1 MVFFPAP
8 DSRTPRSD
16 RRKIIARLGS
26 RRSLRALIG
35 TLSISLPWIF
45 SSRIPVFIICGASIA
60 LLLSM
65 RYVPLVRGHLSG
77 RSIYDRLRRY
87 FADELV

>member
-1 MVFFPAP
+1 
-8 DSRTPRSD
+8 
-16 RRKIIARLGS
+16 
-26 RRSLRALIG
+26 
-35 TLSISLPWIF
+35 
-45 SSRIPVFIICGASIA
+45 
-60 LLLSM
+60 M